1 LERSLLRHALA
12 TPSIYRICGYGPSG
26 PAPTFAGADLKPVFW
41 NQLMEETMD
50 IEMKAIEVTGT
61 VDEQGQLH
69 LDEPL
74 TILGPR
80 RIRAILLF
88 PEGADIDERE
98 WLQAAVSNPAFHF
111 LKDRAE
117 DIYTLTDG
125 KPFHDEG

>member
-1 LERSLLRHALA
+1 
-12 TPSIYRICGYGPSG
+12 
-26 PAPTFAGADLKPVFW
+26 
-41 NQLMEETMD
+41 MEETMD
-50 IEMKAIEVTGT
+50 IKMKAIEVTGT

-88 PEGADIDERE
+88 PEEADIDERE

-111 LKDRAE
+111 LKDPAE